1 MSMLFCDLIGWLV
14 QVYSSSGQVHTVYNF
29 FKLIHTAVWIM
40 MRVLQF
46 THPVIGVALWVLEVK
61 IVLSLFTEF
70 GRCDIHSYLDPPSV
84 SGLLYGNANQ
94 LQTCSV
100 STKDI

>member
-1 MSMLFCDLIGWLV
+1 MLFCDLIGWLV
-14 QVYSSSGQVHTVYNF
+14 QVYLSSGQVHTVYNF

>member
-1 MSMLFCDLIGWLV
+1 MYLYSRGFGGSVYSLSMRS
-14 QVYSSSGQVHTVYNF
+14 QVYSPRSLWV
-29 FKLIHTAVWIM
+29 FK
-40 MRVLQF
+40 F
-46 THPVIGVALWVLEVK
+46 TYPVVGVALWILEVK

-70 GRCDIHSYLDPPSV
+70 GRCDIHSYLNPPCV

-100 STKDI
+100 STEDIKLSNFH